1 MENKIDNSDVIALAA
16 EITEYI
22 VYELVYGGPIKIQ
35 EENGDERYTDEA
47 QEVFN
52 DHYGEIKDII
62 KKLNLRWELRGLRLS
77 EPEKPEQESIQ
88 DLLNKITLENYLA
101 VDLLTKE

>member
-62 KKLNLRWELRGLRLS
+62 EKGLGLS

>member
-62 KKLNLRWELRGLRLS
+62 EKGLGLS

-88 DLLNKITLENYLA
+88 DLLNKITLKNYLA

>member
-62 KKLNLRWELRGLRLS
+62 EKGLGLS

-88 DLLNKITLENYLA
+88 DLLNKLTLKNYLA

>member
-1 MENKIDNSDVIALAA
+1 MENKIDNSDVIELAA

-22 VYELVYGGPIKIQ
+22 VYELVSGGPIIIQ

-62 KKLNLRWELRGLRLS
+62 EKGLGLS

-88 DLLNKITLENYLA
+88 DLLNKLTLKNYLA

>member
-1 MENKIDNSDVIALAA
+1 MENKINNSDVIELAA

-22 VYELVYGGPIKIQ
+22 VYELVSGGPIIIQ

-62 KKLNLRWELRGLRLS
+62 EKGLGLS
-77 EPEKPEQESIQ
+77 EPEKPKQKSIQ
-88 DLLNKITLENYLA
+88 DLLNKLTLKNYLA